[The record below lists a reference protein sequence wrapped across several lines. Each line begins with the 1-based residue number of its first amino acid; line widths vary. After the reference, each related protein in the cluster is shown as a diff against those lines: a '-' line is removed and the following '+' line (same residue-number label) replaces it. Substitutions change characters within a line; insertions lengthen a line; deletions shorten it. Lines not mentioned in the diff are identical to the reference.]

1 MAAGLRFL
9 CLFAAISLV
18 WGDCYMHNPRGSNN
32 RLNERSANR
41 NNANRMFDSQV
52 GKVVKLNRVL
62 THTLSPYLLTCAS
75 LILTFLSSAQN
86 NNRGGYNAGDQN
98 TGAFNQENQI
108 YYMVR
113 CPIVLSLFFQL
124 DFFLKITSVLYCS
137 LGLAKPIRFSVHG
150 IFLP

>member
-18 WGDCYMHNPRGSNN
+18 WGDVYMHSPRGSNN

-62 THTLSPYLLTCAS
+62 MHTLSPYLL
-75 LILTFLSSAQN
+75 N
-86 NNRGGYNAGDQN
+86 
-98 TGAFNQENQI
+98 
-108 YYMVR
+108 VR
-113 CPIVLSLFFQL
+113 
-124 DFFLKITSVLYCS
+124 
-137 LGLAKPIRFSVHG
+137 
-150 IFLP
+150 